1 MWGWVLTPKWRERN
15 KQLLLRKC
23 KVLLKA
29 PGVGK
34 ANYVIQSKLL
44 EMGKCVTVDN
54 VDVFEEKSS
63 LWNSLLLCGR
73 QQGVPAVLVV
83 FLHCSSLGGQEQFV
97 SAWQHLELCSQN
109 VASDLAEQKINAE
122 QVLISF
128 LPTLHFLNSHGCA
141 RWSAVCKLQA
151 YGWLWEDE

>member
-1 MWGWVLTPKWRERN
+1 MWGWVLAPKWRQRN
-15 KQLLLRKC
+15 KQLLLMKC

-44 EMGKCVTVDN
+44 EIGKCVTVDN

-63 LWNSLLLCGR
+63 LWNSHLLCGR

-97 SAWQHLELCSQN
+97 SAWQHWICAHRTWHLTLQNRKSMQNKSWLEFFANIALFK
-109 VASDLAEQKINAE
+109 L
-122 QVLISF
+122 
-128 LPTLHFLNSHGCA
+128 T
-141 RWSAVCKLQA
+141 WMCKVKHSV
-151 YGWLWEDE
+151 